1 MSDSNKK
8 TSPSSKDPPLAQ
20 KVFYTM
26 MIADDMRT
34 NIKFFFQHEI
44 SDLRKYT
51 RHIFNF
57 CRSRSEYLT
66 QAQIYMFL
74 ETETPAI
81 VKELSPENLRRFA
94 DLCCQQVERYQDGV
108 LIKRPYKPGKFNKW
122 KNSKYTQY
130 EANHAVDQKKIMLT
144 KINPFIKRGFLI

>member
-1 MSDSNKK
+1 
-8 TSPSSKDPPLAQ
+8 
-20 KVFYTM
+20 M

-34 NIKFFFQHEI
+34 NIKFFFQNEI
-44 SDLRKYT
+44 SHLRQYT

-74 ETETPAI
+74 ETETPVI
-81 VKELSPENLRRFA
+81 VKELSAENLRRFA

-108 LIKRPYKPGKFNKW
+108 LIERPYKPGRFNKW
-122 KNSKYTQY
+122 KSSKYAQY
-130 EANHAVDQKKIMLT
+130 ETKHAVDPKKNNAY
-144 KINPFIKRGFLI
+144 KD